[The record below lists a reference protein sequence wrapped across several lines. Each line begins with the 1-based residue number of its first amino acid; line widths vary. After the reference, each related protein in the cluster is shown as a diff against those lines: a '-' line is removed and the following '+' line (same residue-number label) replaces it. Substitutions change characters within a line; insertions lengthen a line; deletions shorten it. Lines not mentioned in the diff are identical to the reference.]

1 MNKNLNIK
9 YRIYELRRKKGYS
22 QEYMA
27 NCMDISLNSYRKIER
42 GDTSLIS
49 PRLTVIANILEV
61 SCDEL
66 ILDAEQINT
75 EYPVEQN
82 ERQEFMAKIDDL
94 RKHIAHLEQ
103 LIALQNE
110 KLDSYSKKDK

>member
-1 MNKNLNIK
+1 MNKNANIK

-27 NCMDISLNSYRKIER
+27 NCMNISLNSYRKIER
-42 GDTSLIS
+42 GDTNLIS
-49 PRLTVIANILEV
+49 PRLTEIANILEV

-66 ILDAEQINT
+66 ILDPEQIKPA
-75 EYPVEQN
+75 YPLGQN
-82 ERQEFMAKIDDL
+82 ERQEFTEKIDDL
-94 RKHIAHLEQ
+94 KKYIAHLEQ